1 MGYSSF
7 KKNRKDLPGPEVKT
21 LGFNA
26 RGIGLILG
34 QGTKIPHA
42 LQCNRKPKKEE
53 KKKKVN
59 GRKQMKK

>member
-34 QGTKIPHA
+34 QGNKIPHA
-42 LQCNRKPKKEE
+42 LQCNRKPKKE
-53 KKKKVN
+53 
-59 GRKQMKK
+59 

>member
-26 RGIGLILG
+26 RGGIRWPSDGYFNTG
-34 QGTKIPHA
+34 
-42 LQCNRKPKKEE
+42 
-53 KKKKVN
+53 
-59 GRKQMKK
+59 